1 MVLAQSA
8 SSLKSIGQL
17 ICVVLLFLFVLFL
30 AYAAARITGS
40 FQSNVM
46 NKRSNIQVIEV
57 FRLSNNKVIEIVKI
71 GNRYLALAVCK
82 DTVTVL
88 TELDESEIKEQEAS
102 LKPIDFNSILD
113 KIKNERE
120 EKANKRDKK

>member
-1 MVLAQSA
+1 MVLTQSA